1 MLSPL
6 GCIHEGA
13 LGTSTT
19 LGNRTPPAQ
28 QQCPKCY
35 QVLSLRTEQRAKLWV
50 GRQQT
55 CATES
60 TQSHLVQLLPLHHL
74 LPAPLVDGIMN
85 SDDIRHV
92 FLLGL
97 QQHTH
102 GQLFYG
108 RDTGT
113 EKNKAFYNSR
123 HSFRSTCESPLDKPT
138 CQPFLRIAL

>member
-1 MLSPL
+1 MQTKTI
-6 GCIHEGA
+6 GKRA
-13 LGTSTT
+13 LTFGLYSRGRPRNFNNFGQSHSACAATVS
-19 LGNRTPPAQ
+19 
-28 QQCPKCY
+28 KCY

-97 QQHTH
+97 QQHTR

-113 EKNKAFYNSR
+113 ENNKAFYNSR
-123 HSFRSTCESPLDKPT
+123 HSFRSTCESH
-138 CQPFLRIAL
+138 IG